1 MRIITLSILT
11 IFLSTKGYTQTVK
24 ILFDAT
30 KAETASNADWVIDED
45 LNNMTW
51 NPNATVGSGSEGN
64 AQRYP
69 TPAQST
75 ITSST
80 PETYWKGAISAWGI
94 DCVKQGYTVETL
106 PYNGAITYGNS
117 SNAQD
122 LSNYKIYIV
131 CEPNILFT
139 AAEKTAIINFVQ
151 NGGSLFMV
159 SDHINSDRNNDT
171 YDSPEIWNDLLVNN
185 SVKSNPFG
193 ILFDSASFSQT
204 TSNIPNLPND
214 SLLNGPMG
222 SVTQAMWSSGTSI
235 TINPAVN
242 SSVKGIV
249 YQTGSSLGNTGVM
262 FAYSRYGKGK
272 IAAIGD
278 SSPCDDGTGDTGD
291 NSLYNGWTTDAAGNH
306 ERLIMN
312 ATIWLAT
319 KDSFVAPAA
328 VKEIAFDSLVMPKT
342 LQLGNNIVSIRFK
355 NTGNTIIDSVTASY
369 KLGSNAA
376 VSVLLTGLNLAPNN
390 LYTYNFTTPVNIS
403 TPGNYTICS
412 WVKTIGDNN
421 ASNDSMCNA
430 YTIPFVFDVKMDSI
444 ISPQNIVKGN
454 NTVTVRIKNLSNTIL
469 DSTTLCYQWNAMPVQ
484 TVSLHSL
491 NIAVNSTYTYTFL
504 NEFNV
509 TADGTYKL
517 YVWNN
522 TNGDVNYTNDTI
534 VKNYVLNTT
543 GILEEVNIKQATIF
557 PNPFNNII
565 SITSVTPAI
574 ISIYNT
580 EGKLMLQKE
589 ISGNEIL
596 NTETFAKGFYFIEM
610 KSKNEVKHLKV
621 FKE

>member
-312 ATIWLAT
+312 ATIWLAS

-328 VKEIAFDSLVMPKT
+328 VKDIAFDSLVMPKT

-369 KLGSNAA
+369 KSGSNAA

-469 DSTTLCYQWNAMPVQ
+469 DSTTLGYQWNAMPVQ

-543 GILEEVNIKQATIF
+543 GILEEVNIKQTTIF

-610 KSKNEVKHLKV
+610 KSENEVKHLKV

>member
-235 TINPAVN
+235 TISPAVN
-242 SSVKGIV
+242 TSVKGIV
-249 YQTGSSLGNTGVM
+249 YQTGSSFGNTGVM

-328 VKEIAFDSLVMPKT
+328 VKDIAFDSLVMPKT

-421 ASNDSMCNA
+421 ASNDSLCNA
-430 YTIPFVFDVKMDSI
+430 YTIPFVFDVATDSI

-469 DSTTLCYQWNAMPVQ
+469 DSITLGYQWNAMPVQ

-522 TNGDVNYTNDTI
+522 SFGDLNYTNDTI

-557 PNPFNNII
+557 PNPFINTI
-565 SITSVTPAI
+565 SITSVTPAV

-580 EGKLMLQKE
+580 EGKLILQKE

-610 KSKNEVKHLKV
+610 KSENEVKHLKV

>member
-249 YQTGSSLGNTGVM
+249 YQTGSSFGNTGVM

-369 KLGSNAA
+369 KSGSNAA

>member
-11 IFLSTKGYTQTVK
+11 IFLSIKGYTQTVK

-249 YQTGSSLGNTGVM
+249 YQTGSSFGNTGVM

-328 VKEIAFDSLVMPKT
+328 VKDIAFDSLVMPKT

-355 NTGNTIIDSVTASY
+355 NTGNTIIDSVTANY

-469 DSTTLCYQWNAMPVQ
+469 DSTILSYQWNAMPVQ

-491 NIAVNSTYTYTFL
+491 NIAVNSTYTYTF
-504 NEFNV
+504 
-509 TADGTYKL
+509 
-517 YVWNN
+517 
-522 TNGDVNYTNDTI
+522 
-534 VKNYVLNTT
+534 
-543 GILEEVNIKQATIF
+543 
-557 PNPFNNII
+557 
-565 SITSVTPAI
+565 
-574 ISIYNT
+574 
-580 EGKLMLQKE
+580 
-589 ISGNEIL
+589 
-596 NTETFAKGFYFIEM
+596 
-610 KSKNEVKHLKV
+610 
-621 FKE
+621 

>member
-11 IFLSTKGYTQTVK
+11 IFLSIKGYTQTVK

-249 YQTGSSLGNTGVM
+249 YQTGSSFGNTGVM

-328 VKEIAFDSLVMPKT
+328 VKDIAFDSLVMPKT

-355 NTGNTIIDSVTASY
+355 NTGNTIIDSVTANY

-469 DSTTLCYQWNAMPVQ
+469 DSTILSYQWNAMPVQ

-491 NIAVNSTYTYTFL
+491 NIAVNSTYTYTFSTP
-504 NEFNV
+504 FSV
-509 TADGTYKL
+509 TIDGTYKL

-522 TNGDVNYTNDTI
+522 TNADSNSSNDSIT
-534 VKNYVLNTT
+534 KSYALNTT
-543 GILEEVNIKQATIF
+543 GVNEMEALKSVTVF
-557 PNPFNNII
+557 PNPFNNTI

-580 EGKLMLQKE
+580 EGKMMLQKE

-596 NTETFAKGFYFIEM
+596 NTENFAKGFYFIEM
-610 KSKNEVKHLKV
+610 KTENEVKHLKV

>member
-312 ATIWLAT
+312 ATIWLAS

-328 VKEIAFDSLVMPKT
+328 VKDIAFDSLVMPKT

-369 KLGSNAA
+369 KSGSNAA

-469 DSTTLCYQWNAMPVQ
+469 DSTTLGYQWNAMPVQ

-543 GILEEVNIKQATIF
+543 GILEEVNIKQTTIF

>member
-1 MRIITLSILT
+1 MKIITLSILT

-249 YQTGSSLGNTGVM
+249 YQTGSSFGNTGVM
-262 FAYSRYGKGK
+262 FAL
-272 IAAIGD
+272 
-278 SSPCDDGTGDTGD
+278 
-291 NSLYNGWTTDAAGNH
+291 SLIH
-306 ERLIMN
+306 I
-312 ATIWLAT
+312 
-319 KDSFVAPAA
+319 
-328 VKEIAFDSLVMPKT
+328 
-342 LQLGNNIVSIRFK
+342 
-355 NTGNTIIDSVTASY
+355 
-369 KLGSNAA
+369 
-376 VSVLLTGLNLAPNN
+376 
-390 LYTYNFTTPVNIS
+390 
-403 TPGNYTICS
+403 
-412 WVKTIGDNN
+412 
-421 ASNDSMCNA
+421 
-430 YTIPFVFDVKMDSI
+430 
-444 ISPQNIVKGN
+444 
-454 NTVTVRIKNLSNTIL
+454 
-469 DSTTLCYQWNAMPVQ
+469 
-484 TVSLHSL
+484 
-491 NIAVNSTYTYTFL
+491 
-504 NEFNV
+504 
-509 TADGTYKL
+509 
-517 YVWNN
+517 
-522 TNGDVNYTNDTI
+522 
-534 VKNYVLNTT
+534 
-543 GILEEVNIKQATIF
+543 
-557 PNPFNNII
+557 
-565 SITSVTPAI
+565 
-574 ISIYNT
+574 
-580 EGKLMLQKE
+580 
-589 ISGNEIL
+589 
-596 NTETFAKGFYFIEM
+596 
-610 KSKNEVKHLKV
+610 
-621 FKE
+621 